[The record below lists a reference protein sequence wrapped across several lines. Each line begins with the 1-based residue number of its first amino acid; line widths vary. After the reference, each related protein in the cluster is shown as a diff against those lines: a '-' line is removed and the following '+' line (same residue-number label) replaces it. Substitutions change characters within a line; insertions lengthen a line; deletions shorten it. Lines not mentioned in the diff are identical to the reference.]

1 MLKGGYIMKIVVAN
15 NKGGQGKTLLAIMLI
30 QYLTR
35 KGTVVTACDLDRT
48 QLNLTDCLR
57 ETKINVFSHFDDIPA
72 NSLCI
77 VDTPPYLDE
86 TLMSVIKRAD
96 RLVVPITLGKHA
108 VQGVGRIAELRDKK
122 DTKFVIN
129 AYDDSTIQKQAK
141 DFLTGQGFKF
151 VGIIPR
157 YKRLAY
163 NIDCGLPWLAG
174 FPAAHVESIEKILD
188 NLVK

>member
-1 MLKGGYIMKIVVAN
+1 MKIVVAN
-15 NKGGQGKTLLAIMLI
+15 NKGGQGKTLLAILMI

-35 KGTVVTACDLDRT
+35 RGRAITACDLDRT
-48 QLNLTDCLR
+48 QLNLTDCLQ
-57 ETKINVFSHFDDIPA
+57 ESTIKVFTRFDDISDD
-72 NSLCI
+72 SLCV

-86 TLMSVIKRAD
+86 ALMNVIKRAD

-108 VQGVGRIAELRDKK
+108 VQGVSRIAELRGKQ

-141 DFLTGQGFKF
+141 EFLAGQGFKF

-163 NIDCGLPWLAG
+163 NIDCGLPWVTG
-174 FPAAHVESIEKILD
+174 FSPAHVEGIEKILAS
-188 NLVK
+188 LTK